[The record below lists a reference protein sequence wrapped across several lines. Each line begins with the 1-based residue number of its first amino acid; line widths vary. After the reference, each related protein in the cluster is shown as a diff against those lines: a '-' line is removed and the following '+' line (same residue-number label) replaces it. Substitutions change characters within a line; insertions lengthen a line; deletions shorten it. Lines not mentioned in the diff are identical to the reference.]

1 MTWCTTGARIRVVR
15 AATFN
20 VKHGRK
26 RTGGVDLGLLA
37 RTCALLEVDLLA
49 LQEIDVRRYRTRFRT
64 QHERIAS
71 ATGMVAAFGPASKTL
86 IGGYGNALLVRGSID
101 EHSVV
106 HLPQRSREPRSCLL
120 ARVQVDG
127 RACSV
132 AVTHLSTHRHEAI
145 DQLRIAVDRLVVMPP
160 PHLLL
165 GDLNLEPE
173 HIAPIATRGGL
184 ALVEH
189 QPTFPNDAP
198 RLTIDHIAFDGWRLE
213 AADVPSTPCSDHRPL
228 VVDLVDVRNEHGALD
243 DGSYAGPAA
252 R

>member
-1 MTWCTTGARIRVVR
+1 MRAVR

-20 VKHGRK
+20 VKHGRQ
-26 RTGGVDLGLLA
+26 RMGGVDLGLLS
-37 RTCALLEVDLLA
+37 RTCAFLEADLFA
-49 LQEIDVRRYRTRFRT
+49 LQEIDVRRYRTRFT
-64 QHERIAS
+64 KQHERIAS
-71 ATGMVAAFGPASKTL
+71 ATGMVAAFGPASRSWF
-86 IGGYGNALLVRGSID
+86 GAYGNALLVRGSID
-101 EHSVV
+101 EQSVV

-120 ARVQVDG
+120 ARVRVDG
-127 RACSV
+127 RLCSV

-145 DQLRIAVDRLVVMPP
+145 DQLQIAVDRLVAMPP

-173 HIAPIATRGGL
+173 HVALITTRGGL

-213 AADVPSTPCSDHRPL
+213 TADAPSTPCSDHRPL
-228 VVDLVDVRNEHGALD
+228 VVDLVDVRNEYGALD